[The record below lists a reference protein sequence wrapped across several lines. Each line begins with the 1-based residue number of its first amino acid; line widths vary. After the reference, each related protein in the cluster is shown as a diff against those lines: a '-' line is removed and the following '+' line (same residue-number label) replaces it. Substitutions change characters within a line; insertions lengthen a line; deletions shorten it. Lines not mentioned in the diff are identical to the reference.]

1 MTEPPRIETDRLIL
15 RGRTVED
22 FAAYREIWAN
32 PETTRFIGGASFST
46 EDSWMRFSRAAGQW
60 RLCGYGLWAVEE
72 RSSGKFIGEV
82 GAADF
87 KRIISPPLEGMPE
100 CAWSLDPAVHG
111 RGYASEALAAA
122 LGWLDATSIAERFCC
137 IVDPANRPSIRVAER
152 AGFRLVGKADYKGAE
167 LNLYHRPRVVMA
179 T

>member
-1 MTEPPRIETDRLIL
+1 MSDPPRIETDRLVL
-15 RGRTVED
+15 RARTIED
-22 FAAYREIWAN
+22 FPAYCEIWAN
-32 PETTRFIGGASFST
+32 PETTRFIGGSPISS

-72 RSSGKFIGEV
+72 RSTGRFIGEV

-111 RGYASEALAAA
+111 RGFASEALAAA
-122 LGWLDATSIAERFCC
+122 LKWLDATSTSERFCC
-137 IVDPANRPSIRVAER
+137 IIDPANAPSIRVAEK
-152 AGFRLVGKADYKGAE
+152 AGFRLVGTADYKGAE
-167 LNLYHRPRVVMA
+167 INLYHRLRVVRA